1 MIERTDEAGDRLT
14 ELVDEVFRL
23 SDALARAG
31 DAIVAEEGLS
41 ASRWRTL
48 GAITAGPLSVAEIA
62 RRRGMR
68 RQSASESVAQLEAA
82 GLVIRTPDPRDAR
95 APRVSLTAAGRETLR
110 RIRPRRKAWAAHTA
124 RIATVEELTAAVGLA
139 RRLRAE
145 LEAAER

>member
-1 MIERTDEAGDRLT
+1 MSGEGERLT

-48 GAITAGPLSVAEIA
+48 GALVSGPLSVAEIA

-82 GLVIRTPDPRDAR
+82 GLVARTPDPRDAR
-95 APRVSLTAAGRETLR
+95 APLVSLTEEGRAVLA
-110 RIRPRRKAWAAHTA
+110 RIRPRRKAWAARTA
-124 RIATVEELTAAVGLA
+124 RAASLDELSAAVELA

-145 LEAAER
+145 LESAER